1 MVIPKD
7 INKSIPQNFCDLACQ
22 LLCTE
27 LGSICWGG
35 RGWAEESI
43 AKKRKE
49 EEKKPQ
55 LLPKNAVSSSSSSSS
70 RMNG

>member
-7 INKSIPQNFCDLACQ
+7 INESIPQNFCDLKCQ
-22 LLCTE
+22 LLYTE

-35 RGWAEESI
+35 SEWAKESI

-55 LLPKNAVSSSSSSSS
+55 LLPKNAVSSGSSK
-70 RMNG
+70 MNGID